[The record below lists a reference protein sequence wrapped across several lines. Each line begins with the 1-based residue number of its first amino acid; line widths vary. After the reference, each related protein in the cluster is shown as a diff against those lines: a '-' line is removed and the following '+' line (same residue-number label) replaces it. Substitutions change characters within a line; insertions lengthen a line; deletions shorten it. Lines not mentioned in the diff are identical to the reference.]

1 MKMRCTSPK
10 NISYK
15 NYGGRGITVSDE
27 WVDSFQNFIND
38 MGKKPS
44 PSHSIERLD
53 NEKGYSKENCVWSTR
68 TEQRKNQRPRTKI
81 EYNGEVCS
89 ITEWAKRYNIKI
101 HILRK
106 RLLVLKYPIEKAL
119 TI

>member
-1 MKMRCTSPK
+1 
-10 NISYK
+10 
-15 NYGGRGITVSDE
+15 
-27 WVDSFQNFIND
+27 

-53 NEKGYSKENCVWSTR
+53 NEKGYSKENCVWATR